1 MMSRDYNC
9 PILMIFFFSRL
20 DARVSEPLTNKDKL
34 YGRASSSMK
43 ECVYFLCI
51 YIDTILEISI

>member
-1 MMSRDYNC
+1 M
-9 PILMIFFFSRL
+9 L
-20 DARVSEPLTNKDKL
+20 DVRVSESLTNKDKL

-51 YIDTILEISI
+51 YIDTILENKYMKY